1 MTCWIAIP
9 IKEPGAC
16 KTRLRA
22 MLDDAGREQLAGAM
36 LHHVLTVTRNAA
48 TGHKLLLLAP
58 IGHDV
63 PPAIERIPDRKRGL
77 NGELTAL
84 LETAAAS
91 GVDRLA
97 IVPAD
102 LPLIAAPDMRAL
114 IDLPR
119 GDAAI
124 APDRAR
130 LGTNALS
137 LPLPAARDFRFQFGH
152 GSFEHHCAEAARL
165 NIPLT
170 TVHSGRLAFDIDEPA
185 DLNDWRAQYPDIE
198 QAMLRGE
205 RPEAGRH
212 LEMGGVVGSK

>member
-1 MTCWIAIP
+1 MCWIAIP
-9 IKEPGAC
+9 IKEPAAC

-22 MLDDAGREQLAGAM
+22 VLDDTRREQLAGAM
-36 LHHVLTVTRNAA
+36 LRHVLTVTRNAA
-48 TGHKLLLLAP
+48 AGGRIMLIAP
-58 IGHDV
+58 DGHDV
-63 PPAIERIPDRKRGL
+63 PSAIERISDRERGL
-77 NGELTAL
+77 NGELTGL
-84 LETAAAS
+84 LEAAAAS
-91 GVDRLA
+91 DVDRLV

-102 LPLIAAPDMRAL
+102 LPLIAASDMRVL
-114 IDLPR
+114 IDMPH

-130 LGTNALS
+130 FGTNALS

-152 GSFEHHCAEAARL
+152 GSFERHCAEAARL

-170 TVHSGRLAFDIDEPA
+170 TVHSDRLAFDIDEPA
-185 DLNDWRAQYPDIE
+185 DLTDLRAQYPDIE